1 MLWKKPQTHRQLWKK
16 MIYGQM
22 NKAKTQKN
30 NLLPEDKY
38 VYMGDPV
45 LGVKFPGLLNQ

>member
-1 MLWKKPQTHRQLWKK
+1 MNKNPPSVKEK

-30 NLLPEDKY
+30 NLLEEDKY
-38 VYMGDPV
+38 AYMGDPV
-45 LGVKFPGLLNQ
+45 LAVKFLILLKQ

>member
-1 MLWKKPQTHRQLWKK
+1 MT
-16 MIYGQM
+16 

-30 NLLPEDKY
+30 NLFEEHKY

-45 LGVKFPGLLNQ
+45 LGVKFLSLLKQ